1 MRASDAVERPA
12 ASVPRAAATADTSA
26 RPRIGLSETVGKYRR
41 KSRTAFGLIVGSAP
55 VDVGQGKR
63 VVAWERRAEWPLAG
77 MAMAFLAAYSLQVLV
92 VHPDTWARSTSSAVV
107 WITWLAFAADYVVR
121 VAIAKRPAVYA
132 SRHWV
137 DLLIVALPVLRPLR
151 VLRVIMLVRAINRK
165 AAGALRG
172 RVVVYGAIT
181 AAILIYCASL
191 TVLDAERVHG
201 NIKSFGDA
209 LWWSV
214 VTMTTVGYGDKFPV
228 TTQGRLVGVGLMI
241 TGVGLFGA
249 VTASFA
255 TLLADQLRDE
265 DAEEQATTQRELEG
279 VREQLIRVERQLTT
293 LQRTLTARD
302 RPPE

>member
-1 MRASDAVERPA
+1 MSGSGIASPPSPKLA
-12 ASVPRAAATADTSA
+12 ADTSDGGPPVTWSHTL
-26 RPRIGLSETVGKYRR
+26 RRYRR
-41 KSRTAFGLIVGSAP
+41 KSKTALGLIVGSAP

-63 VVAWERRAEWPLAG
+63 VAAWERRAEWPLAG
-77 MAMAFLAAYSLQVLV
+77 MALAFLLAYAVQVLAR
-92 VHPDTWARSTSSAVV
+92 HPAPWLSTALNVVV
-107 WITWLAFAADYVVR
+107 WVTWLGFAADYIAR
-121 VAIAKRPAVYA
+121 VGLAKRPLVYA

-137 DLLIVALPVLRPLR
+137 DLVIIALPVLRPLR

-165 AAGALRG
+165 AAASFRG
-172 RVVVYGAIT
+172 RVVVYGAVT
-181 AAILIYCASL
+181 AGLLLFCASL
-191 TVLDAERVHG
+191 AVLQAERGQG

-228 TTQGRLVGVGLMI
+228 TTEGRMVGVGLMV

-255 TLLADQLRDE
+255 TWLVEQLRDE

-279 VREQLIRVERQLTT
+279 LREQLTRVERQMAG
-293 LQRTLTARD
+293 LQQALAARE
-302 RPPE
+302 RPPK